1 LVTLGGCSSGTRAAA
16 REAAKSPFVEAAVAV
31 KALRAGEWS
40 VIDVRSRRACAK
52 EHAEPAQCVPLDGLI
67 PVAPWELP
75 EEVRG
80 RLARQL
86 ARAEVRPDRRV
97 LVIASE
103 GQAGLR
109 RAACACW
116 LTALAGARDCHV
128 LAGGHEAWRRAGG
141 EVASEPEGGPDSG
154 PDPGPDPDVEPA
166 GLRVPEV
173 PPVWAGHD
181 ALRHASI
188 EPNVAVVQAGTPG
201 RYGEIPGAFRVSVD
215 GVMKDGGPDVE
226 RDELIR
232 RLGDAGLLAEDQMIV
247 IGDGLEDGALAW
259 FVLSRVAELP
269 AVRLYPGGMERYR
282 RVGLLP
288 LEPPANG
295 ARGAGSG
302 GASQLDD
309 READG

>member
-1 LVTLGGCSSGTRAAA
+1 MVALGGCSFGTRAAA

-40 VIDVRSRRACAK
+40 VIDVRSRRACA
-52 EHAEPAQCVPLDGLI
+52 EERAAPARCVPLEGLV
-67 PVAPWELP
+67 PVTPWELP

-86 ARAEVRPDRRV
+86 ARAELRPDRRV

-116 LTALAGARDCHV
+116 LTAIAGAGDCHV

-141 EVASEPEGGPDSG
+141 EVASEPRGGPD
-154 PDPGPDPDVEPA
+154 PHAEPVE
-166 GLRVPEV
+166 LRVPEV
-173 PPVWAGHD
+173 PQVWAGHD

-188 EPNVAVVQAGTPG
+188 EPNVAVVQVGTPG
-201 RYGEIPGAFRVSVD
+201 RYGEIPGAFRVSLA
-215 GVMKDGGPDVE
+215 GVMKDAPDVE

-247 IGDGLEDGALAW
+247 IGDGLKDGALAW

-288 LEPPANG
+288 LEPPANTG
-295 ARGAGSG
+295 RGAGSG